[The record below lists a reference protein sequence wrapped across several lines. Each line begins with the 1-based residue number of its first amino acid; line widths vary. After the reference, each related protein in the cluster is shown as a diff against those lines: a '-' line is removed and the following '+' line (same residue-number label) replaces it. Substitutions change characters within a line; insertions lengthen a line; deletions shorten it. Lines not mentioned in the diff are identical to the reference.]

1 MSPDYG
7 LAFVTGLLG
16 GFGHCIGMCGPIVA
30 AFALDGKGE
39 LGWTTHLL
47 YNAGRIVTYTF
58 IGALMGLAGSFVNTA
73 GALAGAQNAV
83 ALLAG
88 TAMVVMGLGIAG
100 ALPFA
105 RRIEKGGSPLV
116 KAAAPILESGS
127 ALRYFPLGL
136 LFGFL
141 PCGLSLTIFVGAA
154 ATGDMLR
161 GFLFTLSFGIATV
174 PALLLFGLLMNLVSA
189 RARGL
194 IYRLGGVAII
204 ISGLIFIKRGLVSYA
219 AM

>member
-7 LAFVTGLLG
+7 LAFATGLLG
-16 GFGHCIGMCGPIVA
+16 GFGHCIGMCGPIA
-30 AFALDGKGE
+30 AALALGGKGE
-39 LGWTTHLL
+39 LAWTAHLL
-47 YNAGRIVTYTF
+47 YNAGRVVTYTF
-58 IGALMGLAGSFVNTA
+58 IGALMGLAGSFLNTA

-88 TAMVVMGLGIAG
+88 VVMVIMGLGIAG

-105 RRIEKGGSPLV
+105 GKMEKGGSPLL
-116 KAAAPILESGS
+116 KAAAPILESAS

-141 PCGLSLTIFVGAA
+141 PCGLSLTIFIGAA

-161 GFLFTLSFGIATV
+161 GFLFTLSFGIATI
-174 PALLLFGLLMNLVSA
+174 PALLLFGLLMNLVST
-189 RARGL
+189 RVRGL
-194 IYRLGGVAII
+194 VYRLGGVVII
-204 ISGLIFIKRGLVSYA
+204 ISGLIFIKRGLLSYA